1 MTVSPIVQE
10 SIDNVNQSPDKADEG
25 ALDLIHTVMHLYR
38 TRQYQVL
45 RDGPHALTHMESKVL
60 GYFQRHPRATQSD
73 CARHSGRDKA
83 QLARLI
89 TGLRERGLL
98 GGEADEA
105 DRRNFRLSLT
115 PAGEAIQQVLA
126 GQARKLNAEA
136 VHGLS
141 TEENQTLLALLMQVR
156 RNLESHPG
164 PADGT

>member
-10 SIDNVNQSPDKADEG
+10 SIDNVNQSTGKAEEG
-25 ALDLIHTVMHLYR
+25 ALDLIHSVMHLYR
-38 TRQYQVL
+38 TKQYQVL

-98 GGEADEA
+98 CGEADEA

-115 PAGEAIQQVLA
+115 PAGEAIQRVLA
-126 GQARKLNAEA
+126 EQARKLNAEA

-141 TEENQTLLALLMQVR
+141 PEENQTLLALLMKVR
-156 RNLESHPG
+156 HNLEPQS
-164 PADGT
+164 ADGT

>member
-10 SIDNVNQSPDKADEG
+10 SIDNVNQLPEKAEEG
-25 ALDLIHTVMHLYR
+25 ALDLVHTVMHLYR
-38 TRQYQVL
+38 AKQYQVL

-60 GYFQRHPRATQSD
+60 SYFQRHPRATQSD

-98 GGEADEA
+98 DGEADEA

-115 PAGEAIQQVLA
+115 PAGVAIQQVLA
-126 GQARKLNAEA
+126 EQAQKLNAEA
-136 VHGLS
+136 VRGLS
-141 TEENQTLLALLMQVR
+141 PEQNQQLLALLSQVR
-156 RNLESHPG
+156 HNLESQP
-164 PADGT
+164 

>member
-10 SIDNVNQSPDKADEG
+10 SIDNVNQSAEKAEEG
-25 ALDLIHTVMHLYR
+25 VLDLIHTVMHLYR
-38 TRQYQVL
+38 SKQYQVL

-98 GGEADEA
+98 EGEPDEA

-126 GQARKLNAEA
+126 EQAQKLNAEA
-136 VHGLS
+136 VRGLS
-141 TEENQTLLALLMQVR
+141 AEEDQKLLALLMQVR
-156 RNLESHPG
+156 HNLDSQP
-164 PADGT
+164 